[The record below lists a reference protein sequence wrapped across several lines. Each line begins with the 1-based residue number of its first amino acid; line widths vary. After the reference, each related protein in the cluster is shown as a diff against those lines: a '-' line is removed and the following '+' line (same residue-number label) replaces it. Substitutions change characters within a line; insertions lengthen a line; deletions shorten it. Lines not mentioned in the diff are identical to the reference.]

1 MMHDVHTQSNPGLPW
16 QKQHSIRVELFTSD
30 LDLNLRH
37 KQKHCYIRSIAQIG
51 AETWTL
57 ENRWEIPLKVSKCG
71 AGEEWKKLI
80 GWIM

>member
-1 MMHDVHTQSNPGLPW
+1 MMQSNPGLPW
-16 QKQHSIRVELFTSD
+16 QKQHSIRVDFFTSD

-37 KQKHCYIRSIAQIG
+37 KQKQCYIRSIAKYG

-57 ENRWEIPLKVSKCG
+57 ENRLEIPLKVLKCG

-80 GWIM
+80 AWIM

>member
-1 MMHDVHTQSNPGLPW
+1 
-16 QKQHSIRVELFTSD
+16 

-37 KQKHCYIRSIAQIG
+37 KQKQCYIRSIAQYG

-57 ENRWEIPLKVSKCG
+57 ENRLEIPLKVLKCG